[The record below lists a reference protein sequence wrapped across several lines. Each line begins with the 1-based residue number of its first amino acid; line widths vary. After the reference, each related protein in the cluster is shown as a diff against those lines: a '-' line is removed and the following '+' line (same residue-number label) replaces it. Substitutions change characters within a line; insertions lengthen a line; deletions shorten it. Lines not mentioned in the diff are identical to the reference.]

1 MIRRT
6 EIGCV
11 TMSRDTSTYAQDHIQ
26 QTIVLGDREGII
38 RIRLMLAEFAA
49 LITGRVLD
57 NIDIE
62 VHTRE

>member
-1 MIRRT
+1 
-6 EIGCV
+6 
-11 TMSRDTSTYAQDHIQ
+11 MSRDTSTYAQDHIQ
-26 QTIVLGDREGII
+26 QTIVLGDREEII